1 MKHLRELTAC
11 HEAGY
16 EAAVCVVIQMEG
28 MTAFSPNDRTHPE
41 FGDALRRA
49 ARAGVEVLALE
60 CRVEPGGL
68 WAERSIPVER

>member
-1 MKHLRELTAC
+1 MC
-11 HEAGY
+11 FI
-16 EAAVCVVIQMEG
+16 VQMEG
-28 MTAFSPNDRTHPE
+28 MDRVEPNDRTHPE